1 MATIQKKVD
10 VDGADAVSKVLLTL
24 LNTYPGLNGKSILF
38 STLGETSGVAFFPT
52 SGAAI
57 LSNKEDIT
65 GHVKQVC
72 LFPFII
78 VYRAA
83 PKTETQRIRIKEF
96 LDSVGKWLEL
106 QPICIDQKHYKLTE
120 YPPLSDRYCYTLQT
134 EHGAPLETQR
144 GDELQTEDSDM
155 DFSPCVRKIKSISR
169 TSTGYLDAAY
179 QNGIEDWVL
188 SATLRY
194 ENEFDK

>member
-1 MATIQKKVD
+1 METIQKKVD
-10 VDGADAVSKVLLTL
+10 VEGADAVSKVLLTL
-24 LNTYPGLNGKSILF
+24 LNTYPGLSGKSILF

-106 QPICIDQKHYKLTE
+106 QPICIDQKHYKLAE

-134 EHGAPLETQR
+134 ELGAPLETQR
-144 GDELQTEDSDM
+144 GGELHTEDSDM
-155 DFSPCVRKIKSISR
+155 DFSPCIRKIKSISR

-188 SATLRY
+188 SATLKY